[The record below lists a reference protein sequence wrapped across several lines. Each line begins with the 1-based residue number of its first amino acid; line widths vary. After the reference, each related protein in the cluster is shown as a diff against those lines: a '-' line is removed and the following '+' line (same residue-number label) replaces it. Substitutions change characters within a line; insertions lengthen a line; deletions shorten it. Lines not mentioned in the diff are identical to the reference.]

1 VTDSVLVTFG
11 LRTGDPV
18 TPEKIA
24 TIKSAESAKEAQH
37 TAINYVSYRP
47 RSSREVLE
55 HLKRKGFAKDLAESI
70 VRHFQSVTLI
80 NDLEFARMFVRDK
93 IRRKHSG
100 RALLQKL
107 LAGKGISPAMIDTV
121 LREYITDD
129 DQKSAA
135 QELASKRLRL
145 TKRSMSKL
153 DPLKQKQRLTGYL
166 LRHGFSNEIV
176 QKTVQALFHR

>member
-1 VTDSVLVTFG
+1 MVITRITKRKNRPHLYSVYIDGAIAFDVSDSVLVTCG
-11 LRTGDPV
+11 LRTGDSLS
-18 TPEKIA
+18 TEKIA
-24 TIKSAESAKEAQH
+24 TIKAAESTKEAQH

-55 HLKRKGFAKDLAESI
+55 HLKRKGFSKDLAESV
-70 VRHFQSVTLI
+70 VRHFQSVSLI

-100 RALLQKL
+100 KSLLQKL
-107 LAGKGISPAMIDTV
+107 LAGKGITPSMIDTV

-145 TKRSMSKL
+145 TKRSM
-153 DPLKQKQRLTGYL
+153 
-166 LRHGFSNEIV
+166 
-176 QKTVQALFHR
+176 